1 MRNKIFMLCGILA
14 PILYV
19 VTVILGGLMRP
30 GYSHITQP
38 VSDLIATGAP
48 NKALLDSLFAVY
60 NLLTFVF
67 GMGLFLWVRAEN
79 LSRGKVAGIA
89 GAIALIAEGIFG
101 FATIFFPED
110 LGGMGAQIS
119 SIGTVHIILASLSSL
134 TTMLAIL
141 LMGFWLKNIPSLK
154 GYSLYSFISVG
165 VVFLSGGLAAATIA
179 AQLPIGGLLER
190 ITIGGFLQWLLGV
203 AWKAYSS

>member
-1 MRNKIFMLCGILA
+1 MKNKILMLCGILA

-19 VTVILGGLMRP
+19 ATVILGGLLRP
-30 GYSHITQP
+30 GYSHIAQP

-48 NKALLDSLFAVY
+48 NKALLDSLLAFY
-60 NLLTFVF
+60 NLFAF
-67 GMGLFLWVRAEN
+67 GFGIGLYMWVRAEN
-79 LSRGKVAGIA
+79 LSHGKAAGTV

-119 SIGTVHIILASLSSL
+119 STGTIHIILASLSSL

-141 LMGFWLKNIPSLK
+141 LMGFWFKNIPPLK

-165 VVFLSGGLAAATIA
+165 VVFVSGGLAAATIA